1 MKKLI
6 LMDLDLTL
14 FDGAG
19 GEGSGSGEGTGAAAP
34 TQAATRG
41 EAPVVYGK
49 QSAPETNAVDTQP
62 QAEPA
67 TQVADNAQS
76 DKRAA
81 FQDLIKGEYKDEY
94 TEATQ
99 QIINRRFKETK
110 QLESQVQAFQPIM
123 DMLSQRYGVNDGDP
137 EKLRQAI
144 EDDDG
149 YWEQLAED
157 AGMTVD
163 QYKEYQRL
171 ERENA
176 ELRRY
181 RDAQRNQAMAQ
192 QKMQEWYQQADEVKN
207 IYPGFDLELE
217 AANPQFLALL
227 QSGVPVQHAYEVLH
241 LDDIRQA
248 TAQVA
253 AQRTQQNVVN
263 NIRAKGNRPAEN
275 GAKATS
281 AFTVKD
287 DVSKLS
293 KRDRAEIAK
302 RVERGEKIVF

>member
-1 MKKLI
+1 MKKLL

-19 GEGSGSGEGTGAAAP
+19 GEGSGMGEGTGVAAP
-34 TQAATRG
+34 TQAAKKG

-49 QSAPETNAVDTQP
+49 QSESSAVDTQP

-67 TQVADNAQS
+67 TQVADNAQG

-110 QLESQVQAFQPIM
+110 QLESQVQAYKPIM

-137 EKLRQAI
+137 DKLRQAI

-163 QYKEYQRL
+163 QYKEYSRM

-176 ELRRY
+176 QLHEYL
-181 RDAQRNQAMAQ
+181 DAQRNQAMAQ
-192 QKMQEWYQQADEVKN
+192 QKMQEWYRQAEDVKA
-207 IYPGFDLELE
+207 IYPGFDIEAE

-227 QSGVPVQHAYEVLH
+227 QNGVPVQHAYEVLH

-253 AQRTQQNVVN
+253 SQRTQQNVVN

-293 KRDRAEIAK
+293 KKDRAEIAR